1 VRISIARPLVALFA
15 ISALAATASAQQ
27 KGSSSTASGTVDL
40 SAYPIPPLDASEQQ
54 LLRGMSDAD
63 ILGHFITVDSME
75 VATADSAIRIL
86 KTDDVLAYARLMH
99 AAHTEHWKHDRDV
112 ASQAGITPI
121 TIFGGLKASHVAAS
135 LDSVHAASDVTLDR
149 HYVMSQVEL
158 HQHVL
163 AELEELQK
171 VAKNPAVRD
180 EISATIPVVRDHLAR
195 AHALAVEKGFEKK
208 RA

>member
-1 VRISIARPLVALFA
+1 VPVSIARPLVALFA
-15 ISALAATASAQQ
+15 ISALAAGASAQ

-40 SAYPIPPLDASEQQ
+40 SAYPIPALDASEQQ

-75 VATADSAIRIL
+75 VATADSAMRIL
-86 KTDDVLAYARLMH
+86 KTDDVLSYARLMH

-112 ASQAGITPI
+112 AQQTGIKPI

-135 LDSVHAASDVTLDR
+135 LDSVHFASDITLDR
-149 HYVMSQVEL
+149 HYVMSQVQL

-163 AELEELQK
+163 AELEALQS

-180 EISATIPVVRDHLAR
+180 EITNTIPIVRDHLAR

>member
-1 VRISIARPLVALFA
+1 MRISIARPLIAVFATVAFA
-15 ISALAATASAQQ
+15 AAASAQQ

-40 SAYPIPPLDASEQQ
+40 SAYQIPPLDASEQQ

-75 VATADSAIRIL
+75 VATADSAMRIL

-99 AAHTEHWKHDRDV
+99 AAHTDHWKRVRDI
-112 ASQAGITPI
+112 AKQSAITPV

-135 LDSVHAASDVTLDR
+135 LDSVHFASDVTLDR
-149 HYVMSQVEL
+149 HYVMSQVQL

-163 AELEELQK
+163 AELEALQS

-180 EISATIPVVRDHLAR
+180 EIAATIPVVRDHLSR